1 MVLLL
6 LGLLC
11 DDLEEFEEVR
21 LLLGV
26 TSSISTSIVLL
37 ELWWRVLNFVVLW
50 LQPWFLIGVVNKSIL
65 SLQLWSVVEIY
76 G

>member
-76 G
+76 I